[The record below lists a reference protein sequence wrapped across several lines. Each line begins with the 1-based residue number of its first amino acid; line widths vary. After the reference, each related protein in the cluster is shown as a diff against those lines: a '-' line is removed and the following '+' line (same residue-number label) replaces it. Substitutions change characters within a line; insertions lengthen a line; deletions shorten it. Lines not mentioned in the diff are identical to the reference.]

1 MEAENGTAIPSVDPA
16 NFGSNVHNSESDT
29 KNRADDLVALSRVSA
44 AISGLRDLEA
54 ILRIGL
60 DNVLDIMDGA
70 AGGIMLL
77 DEQTKTLSYH
87 VYHGLSATCA
97 EEMHLRLGEGIA
109 GKVAQS
115 GRPILLEDIPS
126 EPSAARPDLISM
138 EGLKAFLS
146 IPLQARGNVLG
157 VLNVVSHMP
166 RRFTKRD
173 MHLLHS
179 IGDLLGIAIEQANL
193 YEQLRKDRERYRQ
206 LARQVLMAQ
215 EEERRRIARELHD
228 ETSQALTG
236 LALNL
241 QVLVET
247 AETAGIQDPEFKA
260 RLKKGHSLAVEI
272 STEVSRLI
280 ADLRPALLDT
290 LGLIP
295 AIRQY
300 AESNLT
306 PLGINVSFE
315 FEGIERALPP
325 EVETGLF
332 RWAQGAIGNIM
343 QHSQARNA
351 TISLKREG
359 DELVLCISDDGKG
372 FDVLQLTGIEQS
384 GRGAGLFSM
393 KERVGLLGGT
403 CSVESQLGQGTTAT
417 ARVPITWSTA
427 NAKDKGISGR

>member
-1 MEAENGTAIPSVDPA
+1 M
-16 NFGSNVHNSESDT
+16 
-29 KNRADDLVALSRVSA
+29 SRVSA
-44 AISGLRDLEA
+44 AISSLSDLEA

-60 DNVLDIMDGA
+60 DSVLDIMDGA
-70 AGGIMLL
+70 AGGVMLL

-87 VYHGLSATCA
+87 VYRHLSATYA
-97 EEMHLRLGEGIA
+97 EEVHLRLGDGIA

-115 GRPILLEDIPS
+115 GRPILLEDIS
-126 EPSAARPDLISM
+126 LEPSTAHPDLVSM
-138 EGLKAFLS
+138 EGLKAFIS
-146 IPLQARGNVLG
+146 IPLQAKGNVLG
-157 VLNVVSHMP
+157 VMNVASHMP

-179 IGDLLGIAIEQANL
+179 IGDLLGIAIEQSKL

-215 EEERRRIARELHD
+215 EEERRRVARDLHD

-260 RLKKGHSLAVEI
+260 RLNKAHSLAVAI

-290 LGLIP
+290 LGVIP

-315 FEGIERALPP
+315 FEGVERSLPP
-325 EVETGLF
+325 EVEVGLF
-332 RWAQGAIGNIM
+332 RWVQGAIGNIA
-343 QHSQARNA
+343 QHSQAKNVI
-351 TISLKREG
+351 ISSKPLPSSLIDSTSLSPSRFK
-359 DELVLCISDDGKG
+359 DI
-372 FDVLQLTGIEQS
+372 
-384 GRGAGLFSM
+384 
-393 KERVGLLGGT
+393 
-403 CSVESQLGQGTTAT
+403 
-417 ARVPITWSTA
+417 ITFFA
-427 NAKDKGISGR
+427 